1 MKHHSADMIKNDF
14 EETLEQSHVGFFK
27 TKLNGKIMY
36 ANKAVLQIFGYKTQ
50 KALREKNFAHI
61 YRDKAVGQK
70 IIEIII
76 RQNGTGEKI
85 IAELKR
91 KNNSRLVAQLFASI
105 NGKRS
110 SIDWILED
118 ITEQA
123 EIQKELQDI
132 KRETELYRL
141 VFNRAQDWVWIWSF
155 DLHGKIL
162 DTSRNI
168 KKITGYTREELIG
181 KDDFELGLIPKK
193 YYPSLHKEW
202 EDRVSGK
209 PGTANRKY
217 EYEVIHRDGKRRFWF
232 QANAI
237 SLKRDGKIIGD
248 MTVASDIT
256 KQKKAEQKLIEKHKE
271 LEQHNKDMVD
281 SIQYASRIQEAI
293 LPDIQK
299 IKNAFHDAFVLYQ
312 PKDVVSGDYYFFYQ
326 RGSKTFVA
334 VVDCTGHGVPGA
346 LMSFIANGILKEVII
361 KKGIEEP
368 SEILYALDDELFSVL
383 NKQNSEA
390 ITNDG
395 MDIALA
401 VFDSDKNTV
410 TYSGAFRPM
419 LLLRDNNLFEFEA
432 NRFPIGFYGDIEK
445 TFVTKE
451 VKLKKG
457 DIFYLF
463 TDGYCDQ
470 FGGEFKKK
478 FNRKHFK
485 ELLLSIHG
493 MEMEEQRSFLQ
504 YAFLNWRQDEPQVD
518 DVCIV
523 GIRL

>member
-256 KQKKAEQKLIEKHKE
+256 KQKKAEQKLVAFNKSLEQKVKERTHALIEINKRLKQALEDKVIFFQKASHQLRTPLTVIKGNLEFVSPETKKEQEFELINYEINKLAQIISDFSYLATDDHTKRAHMRKEPVDWKE
-271 LEQHNKDMVD
+271 LVAHVSRELAYESKVYGIDVSYTIHARRVYHGEPYYLSKLLHHLLSNAIKFSTDGSHVSLEIADTKQGVSLMCKDQGVGISSIHLKKIFDKFYKIQFD
-281 SIQYASRIQEAI
+281 SHKTRHEGSGLGLAI
-293 LPDIQK
+293 CK
-299 IKNAFHDAFVLYQ
+299 
-312 PKDVVSGDYYFFYQ
+312 S
-326 RGSKTFVA
+326 
-334 VVDCTGHGVPGA
+334 VVDLHGGKITIQSA
-346 LMSFIANGILKEVII
+346 LGKGTTIKILL
-361 KKGIEEP
+361 P
-368 SEILYALDDELFSVL
+368 
-383 NKQNSEA
+383 
-390 ITNDG
+390 
-395 MDIALA
+395 
-401 VFDSDKNTV
+401 
-410 TYSGAFRPM
+410 AF
-419 LLLRDNNLFEFEA
+419 
-432 NRFPIGFYGDIEK
+432 
-445 TFVTKE
+445 
-451 VKLKKG
+451 
-457 DIFYLF
+457 
-463 TDGYCDQ
+463 
-470 FGGEFKKK
+470 
-478 FNRKHFK
+478 
-485 ELLLSIHG
+485 
-493 MEMEEQRSFLQ
+493 
-504 YAFLNWRQDEPQVD
+504 
-518 DVCIV
+518 
-523 GIRL
+523 